1 MRRRITLK
9 RLVAVMAAALAFG
22 AATASPAPAV
32 DLGPLQVDI
41 FVNTG
46 DWSACGVVRDTL
58 TSARYTA
65 VLTATGYESTVSRNG
80 VILGE
85 ASASGNPATPCTA
98 GGFDSSIAVV
108 EYTLTWTSI
117 LGTTGTMTKTCV
129 EVPPSSTDVEIHI
142 DPPPIEA
149 SSGSAIVP
157 PTTTLARPYCTIT

>member
-1 MRRRITLK
+1 MRRGLTLK
-9 RLVAVMAAALAFG
+9 RVGVVMAAALAFG
-22 AATASPAPAV
+22 AVAVPQAPAL
-32 DLGPLQVDI
+32 DLGALEVDI

-46 DWSACGVVRDTL
+46 SWSACGVVRDDL
-58 TSARYTA
+58 TSAHYTA

-85 ASASGNPATPCTA
+85 ASASGNPATPCTP

-129 EVPPSSTDVEIHI
+129 EIPPSSTFEIDI
-142 DPPPIEA
+142 DPPPIEMSTG
-149 SSGSAIVP
+149 SSDMIP
-157 PTTTLARPYCTIT
+157 PTETLARPVCTIS